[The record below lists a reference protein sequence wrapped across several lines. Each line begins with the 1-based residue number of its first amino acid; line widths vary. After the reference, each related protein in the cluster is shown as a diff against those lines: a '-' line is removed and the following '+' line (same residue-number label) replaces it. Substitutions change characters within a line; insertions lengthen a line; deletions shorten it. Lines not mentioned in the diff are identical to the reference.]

1 MIGSTFKLRVPAGL
15 KPRGAFIVMTALAAT
30 CLCLAV
36 PGALRAADP
45 PLPTAEVIIGKY
57 IAALGGE
64 AAQEKF
70 RTRVIKGTLQFQQ
83 GQIQLPMTIHQARP
97 NKEYILI
104 ESEQFGNMED
114 GTDGQTAWS
123 VNARTG
129 ARIKEGEER
138 ALSLRR
144 AVFDGAIHWRK
155 LYRKAECVGL
165 ETVSSQPCHKVVM
178 TPAEGNAENHYFDI
192 ETNLLVK
199 IGTSLKTDT
208 GTMPVE
214 IRLSDYK
221 AVDGMMYPHSRRVI
235 FGIQGSRFVTDRIE
249 HNVELP
255 ADRFDLPE
263 SVQALL
269 NPPEGEDAES
279 ESPAGEQA
287 DDP

>member
-1 MIGSTFKLRVPAGL
+1 MIGSTSDYRVPAGL
-15 KPRGAFIVMTALAAT
+15 KLRGAFIVMTAFAAT
-30 CLCLAV
+30 CLCLAA

-45 PLPTAEVIIGKY
+45 PLPTAEVILGKY
-57 IAALGGE
+57 VEALGGE

-83 GQIQLPMTIHQARP
+83 GEIKLPMTIYQARP
-97 NKEYILI
+97 DKEYILI

-123 VNARTG
+123 ISARTG
-129 ARIKEGEER
+129 ARIKDGEER
-138 ALSLRR
+138 ALALRR
-144 AVFDGAIHWRK
+144 AVFDGAVRWRK

-165 ETVSSQPCHKVVM
+165 ETVSSKPCHKVVM
-178 TPAEGNAENHYFDI
+178 TPVEGPAERHYFDI
-192 ETNLLVK
+192 ETDLLVK
-199 IGTSLKTDT
+199 IGTSIKTDT
-208 GTMPVE
+208 GTTPVE

-221 AVDGMMYPHSRRVI
+221 TVDGMMYPHSRRVI
-235 FGIQGSRFVTDRIE
+235 FGIQGSRFVTDSIE

-269 NPPEGEDAES
+269 NPKGGEDAQAD
-279 ESPAGEQA
+279 SPAGEKA
-287 DDP
+287 DNP